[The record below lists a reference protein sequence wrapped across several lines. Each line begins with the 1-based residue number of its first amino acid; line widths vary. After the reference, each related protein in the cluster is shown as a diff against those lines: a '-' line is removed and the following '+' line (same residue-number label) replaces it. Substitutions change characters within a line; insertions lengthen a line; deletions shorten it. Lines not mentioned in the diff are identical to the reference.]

1 MNKFRPIAARMVFII
16 GLFLASLGI
25 AFLLGTMTDDISR
38 FSVLLSFLFVII
50 GALCAALA
58 NKQNKQPV
66 YIFFA
71 CFLIL
76 VGLFLFFSALQII
89 PITLARGWP
98 LLSVFAGLA
107 LLPAGWRHYRTF
119 RYNYFIP
126 ALAFVILGCV
136 LLIFSLKMVS
146 FSFKVFIINWWPLLL
161 VLTGILLVLLS
172 LGPGHGNRDDV
183 P

>member
-1 MNKFRPIAARMVFII
+1 MNKFRRIAARMVFII

-25 AFLLGTMTDDISR
+25 AFLLGTMTDISR
-38 FSVLLSFLFVII
+38 LSVLLSFLFVII

-58 NKQNKQPV
+58 NKQNKRTV

-76 VGLFLFFSALQII
+76 VGLFLFFSSLGIVPVA
-89 PITLARGWP
+89 LARYWP

-107 LLPAGWRHYRTF
+107 LLPAGWGHYRAF
-119 RYNYFIP
+119 RYNYLIP

-136 LLIFSLKMVS
+136 LLVFSLKMVS

-161 VLTGILLVLLS
+161 VLAGILLVLLS
-172 LGPGHGNRDDV
+172 LGSGHGNRDDV

>member
-1 MNKFRPIAARMVFII
+1 MVFII

-25 AFLLGTMTDDISR
+25 AFLLGAMTDEISR
-38 FSVLLSFLFVII
+38 LSVLLSFLFVII

-58 NKQNKQPV
+58 MKQGKRTI

-76 VGLFLFFSALQII
+76 VGLFLFFSALRLI

-107 LLPAGWRHYRTF
+107 LLPAGWLHYRAF
-119 RYNYFIP
+119 RYKYFIP

-136 LLIFSLKMVS
+136 LLVFSLKIVS
-146 FSFKVFIINWWPLLL
+146 FSFKVFIIDWWPLLL
-161 VLTGILLVLLS
+161 VLAGILLVLLS
-172 LGPGHGNRDDV
+172 LGSGHGNRDDN